1 MQCIAPEKIH
11 THSMKGH
18 WKFQGGGSH
27 KSQNFRLAKY
37 EAKLEFPV
45 GIGGGG
51 CKTTTDKRFFIG
63 YQVAMGIDFS
73 IQIQVTGK

>member
-1 MQCIAPEKIH
+1 
-11 THSMKGH
+11 MKGH

-45 GIGGGG
+45 GMGGAKPPLTKDFLLGI
-51 CKTTTDKRFFIG
+51 KLPWALILVSRF
-63 YQVAMGIDFS
+63 
-73 IQIQVTGK
+73 K